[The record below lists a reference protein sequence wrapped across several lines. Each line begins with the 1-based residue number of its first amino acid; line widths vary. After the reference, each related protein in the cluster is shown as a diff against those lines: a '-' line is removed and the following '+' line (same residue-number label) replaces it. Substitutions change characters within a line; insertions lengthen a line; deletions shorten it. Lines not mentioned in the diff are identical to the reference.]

1 MNILNFMPSAE
12 PQVDVAITK
21 TLNASQAPVSNDCTA
36 WLSLRS
42 GDENALLTIYD
53 SCFDTL
59 YANGFG
65 LSKDSS
71 VTEDCI
77 QDIFLELW
85 EKKSRLPEVKFVKA
99 YLLKILKRKLIKVT
113 SRLQTFEWHV
123 DEVNVGLIDESSED
137 LIIADETHNSTN
149 SKLQCALSKLTKRQ
163 REIINLKFF
172 NELSYDEIAAFTG
185 LSQQRIYNLV
195 HDAVRELRTY
205 LFSLQRHVAIFFLAV
220 YIF

>member
-1 MNILNFMPSAE
+1 MN
-12 PQVDVAITK
+12 VAITK
-21 TLNASQAPVSNDCTA
+21 TLNASQSSASNECTA
-36 WLSLRS
+36 WSLLRS
-42 GDENALLTIYD
+42 GDEKALLTIYD
-53 SCFDTL
+53 WCFDTL
-59 YANGFG
+59 YAYGYR

-85 EKKSRLPEVKFVKA
+85 EKQSRLPEVKFVKA

-113 SRLQTFEWHV
+113 SRLQTFKWQ
-123 DEVNVGLIDESSED
+123 IDEANAGLTDESRED
-137 LIIADETHNSTN
+137 LIIADENNSSTN
-149 SKLQCALSKLTKRQ
+149 SKLQCAIGKLTKRQ

-195 HDAVRELRTY
+195 HDAVRELRTN
-205 LFSLQRHVAIFFLAV
+205 LFSIPRHVAIFFLAV